1 MKDKLYSVRFLVPF
15 TVAVMFMATVMII
28 VVSLFLLS
36 KQKYDAK
43 VINIA
48 GRQRMLTQRMSKEAL
63 AYQVFKDDKYLTQLS
78 ETASLFDRS
87 LKALAHG
94 DPAMGLNE
102 PPTSP
107 EIEKE
112 LKGVEAMWTPFYR
125 HIQALAQV
133 GGGGFAD
140 RSHLKYVMDH
150 NVQLLKQANAL
161 VTAYERHAEEKI
173 RFFKLFL
180 YVMFAGGFFALLVVV
195 YGTKKIVI
203 DPLYLMLEV
212 IMEAAAGRFNR
223 VLEPRGPR
231 EVKELTTA
239 FNCLSSSMSGLF
251 SAVESQNTILGEA
264 KEFIVNSN
272 RKIVEHGQVSGTIA
286 QEVAEAATRS
296 ATDLEAVSSAVRD
309 LTIATNEIA
318 QSVAT
323 TATKANE
330 AQNHAENASSSIQR
344 LQQSSQEIGEIIK
357 VINNIAA
364 QTNLLALNA
373 TIEAARAGEA
383 GKGFAVVANEVKELA
398 KQTADATEQ
407 IKGMIET
414 IQSDTD
420 TAVEAVEA
428 ITASVMEVNDLSNTI
443 ASATEEQTAT
453 VSEISSNIE
462 RSAEA
467 SAEVKAQADRLSDHT
482 NEFTALTADLH
493 AIDKSVAAIQAE
505 SHILMAQVTVDAD
518 VMAKASIHLPP
529 AYQVRNILFQHLK
542 WRDAVLRAII
552 AGVPPE
558 VEMDPHKCGLGR
570 FLERYRPTSPAVRD
584 LITKLTPVHAQL
596 HGSVKTVIDHI
607 NAGSP
612 SEQVMQEF
620 ESAIEPLLNQVIEYL
635 FQWIALEEG
644 GSSSPAA
651 KAAPSAKGKGG
662 ASPAPAAKPKV
673 FMEWSPRLETGIK
686 TIDDQHKKLVAMV
699 NDLYGAIS
707 SGGGKERLGRLL
719 DELIDYTV
727 YHFGTEEEL
736 FKKYEYPD
744 GPAHKRI
751 HEDLAGKVV
760 QFRERFQKGEE
771 MLSYDLMNFL
781 KNWLVNHIGVTDKKY
796 APFLKSRGVN

>member
-1 MKDKLYSVRFLVPF
+1 MRDRFYSVRFLVPF
-15 TVAVMFMATVMII
+15 TVGLMFFATVLVIAG
-28 VVSLFLLS
+28 SLFLLS
-36 KQKYDAK
+36 KQEYDAT
-43 VINIA
+43 VINVA
-48 GRQRMLTQRMSKEAL
+48 GRQRMLTQKMSKEAL
-63 AYQVFKDDKYLTQLS
+63 AYQVYKDEKALTALAA
-78 ETASLFDRS
+78 TAHLFDKS

-94 DPAMGLNE
+94 DPSMGLAE

-107 EIEKE
+107 EISRE
-112 LKGVEAMWTPFYR
+112 LNKLVSMWEPFYEQ
-125 HIQALAQV
+125 IQTLAAV

-140 RSHLKYVMDH
+140 ESHLRYVMDH
-150 NVQLLKQANAL
+150 NVEILKQANAL
-161 VTAYERHAEEKI
+161 VTAYEHNAKGKI
-173 RFFKLFL
+173 RVFKLFL
-180 YVMFAGGFFALLVVV
+180 YIMAVGGIFALLVVV
-195 YGTKKIVI
+195 YGTKKMVI
-203 DPLYLMLEV
+203 DPIYLMLDV
-212 IMEAAAGRFNR
+212 IMEAAGGRFNR
-223 VLEPRGPR
+223 ALEPKGPR
-231 EVKELTTA
+231 EVRELAIA
-239 FNCLSSSMSGLF
+239 FNCLSSAMAGLF
-251 SAVESQNTILGEA
+251 SAIESQNNILGEA

-272 RKIVEHGQVSGTIA
+272 QRIVEHGQVSGTIA

-330 AQNHAENASSSIQR
+330 AQTHAENASSSIQR

-398 KQTADATEQ
+398 KQTAEATEQ

-414 IQSDTD
+414 IQSDTN
-420 TAVEAVEA
+420 TAVEAVES

-453 VSEISSNIE
+453 VSEISNNIE

-482 NEFTALTADLH
+482 NEFSSLTSDLY
-493 AIDKSVAAIQAE
+493 AIDKSMSAIQSE
-505 SHILMAQVTVDAD
+505 SHILMAQVAVDSQA
-518 VMAKASIHLPP
+518 MARAAAHLPP
-529 AYQVRNILFQHLK
+529 AYQVRNTLFQHLK
-542 WRDAVLRAII
+542 WRDTVLKGII
-552 AGVPPE
+552 SDVPPE

-570 FLERYRPTSPAVRD
+570 FLESYRPTSAAVRD
-584 LITKLTPVHAQL
+584 LIAKLTPIHAQL
-596 HGSVKTVIDHI
+596 HASVKTVIDHI
-607 NAGSP
+607 NAGS
-612 SEQVMQEF
+612 SREQVVE
-620 ESAIEPLLNQVIEYL
+620 EYENVIEPVFNQVIEHL

-644 GSSSPAA
+644 GSSAST
-651 KAAPSAKGKGG
+651 KAGPVTRGKTGPSA
-662 ASPAPAAKPKV
+662 APAARPKV

-707 SGGGKERLGRLL
+707 SGGGKDRLGRLL

-736 FKKYEYPD
+736 FKKHEYPD

-760 QFRERFQKGEE
+760 QFRDRFQKGEE
-771 MLSYDLMNFL
+771 MISYDLMNFL

-796 APFLKSRGVN
+796 APFLKSKGVD